1 MSDPHAR
8 RTPSGPRP
16 RRAGRG
22 LPPSLVALRYRN
34 YRLLWAGQ
42 LVSIAGNLMQSAA
55 VLWHVKR
62 FYPGAD
68 QLDAAAVALGL
79 VGLVRIGPI
88 IVFSLVGGVVAD
100 AIDRRKMLIIT
111 QASMGTAA
119 VVLAVLTFNGL
130 TVIWP
135 IYVLTAIGAAAAA
148 FDNPA
153 RSALVPSLVPPEH
166 MASAVSLNTTMFQLS
181 AVAGPALG
189 GLIIATLG
197 LGWVYAINAVSF
209 GAVIAAVLL
218 MRDIPA
224 GAGAQGGAI
233 SLHAAWEGL
242 QFVFRAPLIRGS
254 MLMDFFATFFASATA
269 LLPIFAENVLDV
281 GATGYGVLQ
290 AAPAAGAFV
299 TALIMVPMI
308 RRIHYRG
315 WVMLGS
321 VFVYGAATVAFGL
334 SRSFWLTFA
343 CLVVYGASDMVST
356 VIRNVIRQLA
366 TPDRLRGR
374 MTSVNMIFFMG
385 GPQLGELEAGLV
397 ASVWGAAASVIS
409 GGIAC
414 LVATGWGAASTPEVR
429 RYEREPEEI
438 AAVP

>member
-1 MSDPHAR
+1 MERTLER
-8 RTPSGPRP
+8 RFVRRRP
-16 RRAGRG
+16 FDV
-22 LPPSLVALRYRN
+22 PPSLVALRYRN

-42 LVSIAGNLMQSAA
+42 LISIAGNLMQSAA

-62 FYPGAD
+62 FFPPLPGGA
-68 QLDAAAVALGL
+68 LDPRAAIALGL

-100 AIDRRKMLIIT
+100 AIDRRRMLVIT
-111 QASMGTAA
+111 QATMGAAA
-119 VVLAVLTFNGL
+119 VVLAVVTFKGL
-130 TVIWP
+130 DVIWP
-135 IYVLTAIGAAAAA
+135 IYVLTAVGAAAAA

-153 RSALVPSLVPPEH
+153 RNALVPSLVPAEH
-166 MASAVSLNTTMFQLS
+166 MASAVSLNTMMFQLS

-189 GLIIATLG
+189 GFVIAYLG
-197 LGWVYAINAVSF
+197 LGWVYALNAVSF
-209 GAVIAAVLL
+209 AAVIAAVAL
-218 MRDIPA
+218 MRDLPA

-233 SLHAAWEGL
+233 SLGAALEGL
-242 QFVFRAPLIRGS
+242 QFVFKAPLIRGS

-269 LLPIFAENVLDV
+269 LLPIFAEDVLHV
-281 GATGYGVLQ
+281 GAKGYGMLQ

-299 TALIMVPMI
+299 TALVMVPLI
-308 RRIHYRG
+308 RRIRRRG

-321 VFVYGAATVAFGL
+321 VFVYGAATVAFGF

-374 MTSVNMIFFMG
+374 MTSVNMLFFMG
-385 GPQLGELEAGLV
+385 GPQLGEMEAGLV
-397 ASVWGAAASVIS
+397 ASIWGAMVSVVS
-409 GGIAC
+409 GGVAC
-414 LVATGWGAASTPEVR
+414 LLATGWVAWSTPELR
-429 RYEREPEEI
+429 RYEREPDEVAV
-438 AAVP
+438 AA

>member
-1 MSDPHAR
+1 MR
-8 RTPSGPRP
+8 RPTYVFPASF
-16 RRAGRG
+16 
-22 LPPSLVALRYRN
+22 VALQYRN
-34 YRLLWAGQ
+34 YRLLWIGQ

-55 VLWHVKR
+55 VLWHIKR
-62 FYPGAD
+62 FYPALPGGA
-68 QLDAAAVALGL
+68 LDPRAAIALGL

-100 AIDRRKMLIIT
+100 SLDRRRLLVIT
-111 QASMGTAA
+111 QSIMGLAA
-119 VVLAVLTFNGL
+119 VALAVATFNDMR
-130 TVIWP
+130 VIWP

-153 RSALVPSLVPPEH
+153 RNALVPSLVPPEH
-166 MASAVSLNTTMFQLS
+166 MASAVSLNTMMFQLS

-189 GLIIATLG
+189 GFVIAYLG
-197 LGWVYAINAVSF
+197 LGWVYAINAISF
-209 GAVIAAVLL
+209 AAVIIAVTR
-218 MRDIPA
+218 MRDLPA
-224 GAGAQGGAI
+224 GAGAQGGSI
-233 SLHAAWEGL
+233 SLGAAWEGL
-242 QFVFRAPLIRGS
+242 QFVFKAPLIRGS

-269 LLPIFAENVLDV
+269 LLPIFAEDVLHV
-281 GATGYGVLQ
+281 GVRGYGLLQ
-290 AAPAAGAFV
+290 AAPAAGAFLAAAV
-299 TALIMVPMI
+299 MVPAI
-308 RRIHYRG
+308 RRMRRRG

-374 MTSVNMIFFMG
+374 MTSVNMLFFMG
-385 GPQLGELEAGLV
+385 GPQLGEMEAGVV
-397 ASVWGAAASVIS
+397 ASIWGAAASVIS

-414 LVATGWGAASTPEVR
+414 LLATGWVAWSTPELR
-429 RYEREPEEI
+429 AYEREAEEL
-438 AAVP
+438 VGRV

>member
-1 MSDPHAR
+1 MS
-8 RTPSGPRP
+8 GRP
-16 RRAGRG
+16 TR
-22 LPPSLVALRYRN
+22 LPPSLVALQYRN
-34 YRLLWAGQ
+34 YRLLWIGQ

-55 VLWHVKR
+55 ILWHVKQ
-62 FYPGAD
+62 FFPPLPDGGTNP
-68 QLDAAAVALGL
+68 AAALALGL

-100 AIDRRKMLIIT
+100 AVDRRWMLVIT
-111 QASMGTAA
+111 QATMGLAAIILA
-119 VVLAVLTFNGL
+119 VVTFNGL
-130 TVIWP
+130 DAIWP
-135 IYVLTAIGAAAAA
+135 IYVLTAVGAAAAA

-153 RSALVPSLVPPEH
+153 RNALVPSLVPPAH

-189 GLIIATLG
+189 GLVIATLG
-197 LGWVYAINAVSF
+197 LGWVYAINAASF
-209 GAVIAAVLL
+209 LAVIAAVLF
-218 MRDIPA
+218 MRDVPL
-224 GAGAQGGAI
+224 GAGAQGGSI
-233 SLHAAWEGL
+233 SLGAAWEGL

-269 LLPIFAENVLDV
+269 LLPIFAEDVLDV
-281 GATGYGVLQ
+281 GATGYGLLQ

-299 TALIMVPMI
+299 TALVMVPMI
-308 RRIHYRG
+308 RRIRRRG

-321 VFVYGAATVAFGL
+321 VFVYGLATVAFGL

-385 GPQLGELEAGLV
+385 GPQLGELEAGIV
-397 ASVWGAAASVIS
+397 ASLWGAAASVIS

-414 LVATGWGAASTPEVR
+414 LAATGWVAWSTPELR
-429 RYEREPEEI
+429 RYERDPAEVV
-438 AAVP
+438 AAVA